1 MLDKKQVSEYA
12 KRFEISQESAQ
23 VDPWAQAIKDGFTK
37 EFDTIVINQ
46 EESHSFEA
54 KEI

>member
-1 MLDKKQVSEYA
+1 MNNQKIMDK
-12 KRFEISQESAQ
+12 
-23 VDPWAQAIKDGFTK
+23 VDKALPVILKFVNSKPIKAIKDGFTK
-37 EFDTIVINQ
+37 EFDTIVINP